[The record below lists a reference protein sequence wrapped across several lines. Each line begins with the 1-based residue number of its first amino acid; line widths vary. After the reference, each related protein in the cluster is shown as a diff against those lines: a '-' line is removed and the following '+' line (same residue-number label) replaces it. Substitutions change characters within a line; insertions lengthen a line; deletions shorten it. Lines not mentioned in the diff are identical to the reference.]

1 MNVFVKFS
9 QFLKLTFSAISQKRD
24 YRNSLIL
31 VGFCAPN
38 PWSLSLCV
46 SLWYKWQSLSDFVI
60 LFQSYVNLC
69 HFVILFQSYVILN
82 LCHSLLSLKE
92 QACEALEIFDEL
104 METEVAIVLP
114 HIKSII
120 EFCLEIAAN
129 EKLGNAPRVRALSH
143 LSWVISLKKKTIKKH
158 KLVSFR
164 FM

>member
-1 MNVFVKFS
+1 MIFVPP
-9 QFLKLTFSAISQKRD
+9 D
-24 YRNSLIL
+24 
-31 VGFCAPN
+31 V
-38 PWSLSLCV
+38 
-46 SLWYKWQSLSDFVI
+46 
-60 LFQSYVNLC
+60 YV
-69 HFVILFQSYVILN
+69 
-82 LCHSLLSLKE
+82 LLPRLGQE

-158 KLVSFR
+158 KLVGFTLAAFALAAEFQSVSLPKNNGEWGIIYDAWGI
-164 FM
+164 

>member
-1 MNVFVKFS
+1 MNFDHRCPIGLV
-9 QFLKLTFSAISQKRD
+9 
-24 YRNSLIL
+24 YRIID
-31 VGFCAPN
+31 AE
-38 PWSLSLCV
+38 
-46 SLWYKWQSLSDFVI
+46 Q
-60 LFQSYVNLC
+60 
-69 HFVILFQSYVILN
+69 
-82 LCHSLLSLKE
+82 E

-158 KLVSFR
+158 KLVSICRIGATLRRCSTKTCADMPSNFR
-164 FM
+164 F